1 MAVWKEMMYMS
12 DGAHSSKAN
21 AVDVACNLCRLAS
34 SRLDGIIDG
43 YCDLIA
49 NQIET
54 DECMV
59 NLNEV
64 ENETIS
70 NLRESQSLLQEALQQ
85 TALIKDCFDSG
96 KPQNCGGGSSW
107 QGV

>member
-1 MAVWKEMMYMS
+1 MMYMS

-21 AVDVACNLCRLAS
+21 AVDVACNLCQLAS

-43 YCDLIA
+43 YRDLMA
-49 NQIET
+49 NRIEANGCA
-54 DECMV
+54 DD
-59 NLNEV
+59 LLHF

-70 NLRESQSLLQEALQQ
+70 KLEESQGLLQEALQQ
-85 TALIKDCFDSG
+85 SALIKDCFDSG

>member
-1 MAVWKEMMYMS
+1 MS

-21 AVDVACNLCRLAS
+21 AVDVACNLCQLAS
-34 SRLDGIIDG
+34 DRLDGIIDG
-43 YCDLIA
+43 YRDLMA

-54 DECMV
+54 DECTV
-59 NLNEV
+59 SLSEV

-70 NLRESQSLLQEALQQ
+70 NLKESQSLLREALQQ

-96 KPQNCGGGSSW
+96 KPQNCGGGGGRHGKGFRNNCS
-107 QGV
+107 V